1 MMGMLHNYVMRKGLL
16 LVSLTKYTLDRIE
29 DGYAVFLKYPEEE
42 EQEQLIILQSAI
54 NKPVQVGDRVLIE
67 EIDDFYQ
74 IEILK
79 EETEQKKTEIQ
90 SLMDRLRKKN
100 Q

>member
-1 MMGMLHNYVMRKGLL
+1 MMEMLRNYVMRKGKS
-16 LVSLTKYTLDRIE
+16 LVNSTKYTLDRIE
-29 DGYAVFLKYPEEE
+29 DGYAVFLKYPDEE
-42 EQEQLIILQSAI
+42 EQLIILQSAM

-67 EIDDFYQ
+67 EMDDIYK

-79 EETEQKKTEIQ
+79 EETEQKKAEIQ
-90 SLMDRLRKKN
+90 SLMDRLRRKN

>member
-1 MMGMLHNYVMRKGLL
+1 
-16 LVSLTKYTLDRIE
+16 VSSTKYTLDRIE

-42 EQEQLIILQSAI
+42 EQLIILQSAM
-54 NKPVQVGDRVLIE
+54 NKTVQVGDRVLIE
-67 EIDDFYQ
+67 EMDGIYQ

-79 EETEQKKTEIQ
+79 EETEQKKVEIQ
-90 SLMDRLRKKN
+90 SLMDRLRKKK

>member
-1 MMGMLHNYVMRKGLL
+1 MGTPRNYIMRKGKW

-42 EQEQLIILQSAI
+42 EQIIILQSAM
-54 NKPVQVGDRVLIE
+54 NKPVQVGDRVQIE
-67 EIDDFYQ
+67 ETDGIYY

-79 EETEQKKTEIQ
+79 EETEQKKAEIR
-90 SLMDRLRKKN
+90 SLMDRLRRKN

>member
-42 EQEQLIILQSAI
+42 EQLIILQSAI

-79 EETEQKKTEIQ
+79 EETEQKKAEIQ

>member
-1 MMGMLHNYVMRKGLL
+1 MMGMLHNYVMRKGLS

-29 DGYAVFLKYPEEE
+29 DGYAVFLKYLEEE
-42 EQEQLIILQSAI
+42 EQLIILQSAI

-79 EETEQKKTEIQ
+79 EETEQKKAEIQ

>member
-1 MMGMLHNYVMRKGLL
+1 MMGMLLNYVMRKGNL
-16 LVSLTKYTLDRIE
+16 LVSSTKYTLDRIE

-42 EQEQLIILQSAI
+42 EQLIILQSAM
-54 NKPVQVGDRVLIE
+54 NKTVQVGDRVLMKETDGI
-67 EIDDFYQ
+67 YQ

-79 EETEQKKTEIQ
+79 EETEQKKVEIQ
-90 SLMDRLRKKN
+90 SLMDRLRRKN

>member
-1 MMGMLHNYVMRKGLL
+1 MMGMLRNYVMRKGIS
-16 LVSLTKYTLDRIE
+16 LVNSTKYTLDRIE

-42 EQEQLIILQSAI
+42 EQLIILQSAM

-67 EIDDFYQ
+67 EMDGIQQ

-79 EETEQKKTEIQ
+79 EETEQKKADIQ
-90 SLMDRLRKKN
+90 SLIDRLRRKN

>member
-1 MMGMLHNYVMRKGLL
+1 MGMLHNYVMRKGLL

-42 EQEQLIILQSAI
+42 EQLIILQSTI

-79 EETEQKKTEIQ
+79 EETEQKKAEIQ
-90 SLMDRLRKKN
+90 ILMDRLRKKN

>member
-1 MMGMLHNYVMRKGLL
+1 MMGMRHNYLMRKGILS
-16 LVSLTKYTLDRIE
+16 VSSTKYTLDRIE

-42 EQEQLIILQSAI
+42 EQMIILQSSM
-54 NKPVQVGDRVLIE
+54 NKPVQVGDRVLME
-67 EIDDFYQ
+67 EIDGIYH

-79 EETEQKKTEIQ
+79 EETEQKKAEMQ
-90 SLMDRLRKKN
+90 SLMDRLRRKN

>member
-1 MMGMLHNYVMRKGLL
+1 
-16 LVSLTKYTLDRIE
+16 LTKYTLDRIE
-29 DGYAVFLKYPEEE
+29 DGYAVFLKYLEEG
-42 EQEQLIILQSAI
+42 EQLIILQSAI

-67 EIDDFYQ
+67 EIDGFYQ

-79 EETEQKKTEIQ
+79 EETEQKKAEIQ

>member
-1 MMGMLHNYVMRKGLL
+1 M
-16 LVSLTKYTLDRIE
+16 SLTKYTLDRIE

-42 EQEQLIILQSAI
+42 EQLIILQSAI
-54 NKPVQVGDRVLIE
+54 NKPVHVGDRVLIE
-67 EIDDFYQ
+67 GIGDFYQ

-79 EETEQKKTEIQ
+79 EETEQKKAEIQ

>member
-1 MMGMLHNYVMRKGLL
+1 
-16 LVSLTKYTLDRIE
+16 LTKYTLDRIE

-42 EQEQLIILQSAI
+42 EQLIILQSAI

-79 EETEQKKTEIQ
+79 EETEQKKAEIQ
-90 SLMDRLRKKN
+90 NLMDRLRKKN

>member
-1 MMGMLHNYVMRKGLL
+1 MN
-16 LVSLTKYTLDRIE
+16 STKYTLDRIE

-42 EQEQLIILQSAI
+42 EQLIILQSAM

-67 EIDDFYQ
+67 EIDGIYQ

-79 EETEQKKTEIQ
+79 EETEQKKADIQ
-90 SLMDRLRKKN
+90 SLMDRLRRKN

>member
-1 MMGMLHNYVMRKGLL
+1 MMEMLRNYVMRKGIS
-16 LVSLTKYTLDRIE
+16 LVSSTKYTLDRIE
-29 DGYAVFLKYPEEE
+29 DGYAVFLKYSDEE
-42 EQEQLIILQSAI
+42 EQLIILQSAM

-67 EIDDFYQ
+67 EMDDIYK

-79 EETEQKKTEIQ
+79 EETEQKKAEIQ
-90 SLMDRLRKKN
+90 SLMDRLRRKN

>member
-1 MMGMLHNYVMRKGLL
+1 MMGMLRNYVMRKGKL
-16 LVSLTKYTLDRIE
+16 LVSSTKYTLDRIE
-29 DGYAVFLKYPEEE
+29 DGYAVFLKYPDEE
-42 EQEQLIILQSAI
+42 EQLIILQSAM

-67 EIDDFYQ
+67 EMDSFYQ

-79 EETEQKKTEIQ
+79 EETEQKKAEIQ